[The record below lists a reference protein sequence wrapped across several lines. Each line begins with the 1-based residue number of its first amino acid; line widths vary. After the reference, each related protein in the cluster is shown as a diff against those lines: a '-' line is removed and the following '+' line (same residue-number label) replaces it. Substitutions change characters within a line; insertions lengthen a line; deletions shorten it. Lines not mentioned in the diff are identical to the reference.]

1 VSEASRAPSGS
12 FGIYD
17 VGDVYDAIYNGRG
30 KDYRAESA
38 VVTKHIRSR
47 LPGAAS
53 LLDVGCGT
61 GGHLVHFA
69 EEFGRVRG
77 IDLSEGMLDVARRN
91 HPGLPV
97 ERGDMRALRLDGR
110 FDAIACLFAV
120 VGNLSGEDELRA
132 TLDSFAR
139 HLVPGGVA
147 VLEPW
152 WFPENF
158 TPDHVGGSVVTHGG
172 MTVARVSHTTLHDTG
187 DASRMDVHYL
197 VARPGQEVQ
206 HFSDTHVMAL
216 YSRAQYEAAFTAAGF
231 TVEYVTGEYPGNGL
245 FVGVRQKGE

>member
-1 VSEASRAPSGS
+1 MFETSRSASEAV
-12 FGIYD
+12 GIYD

-38 VVTKHIRSR
+38 VVAKHIRSR
-47 LPGAAS
+47 FPAASS

-61 GGHLVHFA
+61 GGHLAHFA
-69 EEFGRVRG
+69 EEFTEARG
-77 IDLSEGMLDVARRN
+77 IDLSDGMLEVARRN
-91 HPGLPV
+91 MPGIPV
-97 ERGDMRALRLDGR
+97 ERGDMRSFRLDGR
-110 FDAIACLFAV
+110 FDAIACLFAAI
-120 VGNLSGEDELRA
+120 GNLTGTDELA
-132 TLDSFAR
+132 ETLASFAR

-172 MTVARVSHTTLHDTG
+172 MTVARVSHTTLHETR

-197 VARPGQEVQ
+197 VARPGQDVR

-216 YSRAQYEAAFTAAGF
+216 YSRAQYEAAFTEAGL

-245 FVGVRQKGE
+245 FVGVKQKGE

>member
-1 VSEASRAPSGS
+1 MSEASGS
-12 FGIYD
+12 LGIYD

-38 VVTKHIRSR
+38 VVAKHIRSR
-47 LPGAAS
+47 FPAAAS

-61 GGHLVHFA
+61 GGHLGHFA
-69 EEFGRVRG
+69 EEFGDVRG
-77 IDLSEGMLDVARRN
+77 IDLADGMLDVARRN
-91 HPGLPV
+91 HPGIPV
-97 ERGDMRALRLDGR
+97 ERADMRGFRLGRR
-110 FDAIACLFAV
+110 FDAVACLFAAI
-120 VGNLSGEDELRA
+120 GNLTGEDELAA
-132 TLDSFAR
+132 TLRSFAA

-172 MTVARVSHTTLHDTG
+172 MTVARVSHTVLHDSG

-197 VARPGQEVQ
+197 VARPGQDVR

-245 FVGVRQKGE
+245 FVGVKSRNQEGE